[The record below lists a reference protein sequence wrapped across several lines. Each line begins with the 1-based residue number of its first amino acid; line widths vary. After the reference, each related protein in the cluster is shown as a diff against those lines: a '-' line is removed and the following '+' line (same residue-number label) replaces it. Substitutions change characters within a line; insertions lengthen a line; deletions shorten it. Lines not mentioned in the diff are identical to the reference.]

1 MTSGY
6 LSEDIESIYSGYSQL
21 SSSSWQQIVECFSIF
36 ILPINGYGIQFNF
49 DRYHITTYMN
59 YRVLHLTN
67 LKLFQEI
74 FHLLINVTPH
84 PRPVRPNNVHLNT
97 DRQLCTTTTVTY
109 NYNNL
114 NLFLQHA
121 ILTSIL
127 SWSEFFSI
135 SWFARPYFLSE
146 S

>member
-1 MTSGY
+1 MYKEIQSIPSLVSPSTLSTYQAIWMTSGY

-21 SSSSWQQIVECFSIF
+21 SSSSRQQIVECFSIF

-59 YRVLHLTN
+59 YRVLYLTN

-84 PRPVRPNNVHLNT
+84 T
-97 DRQLCTTTTVTY
+97 
-109 NYNNL
+109 
-114 NLFLQHA
+114 
-121 ILTSIL
+121 L
-127 SWSEFFSI
+127 SC
-135 SWFARPYFLSE
+135 PTQ
-146 S
+146 